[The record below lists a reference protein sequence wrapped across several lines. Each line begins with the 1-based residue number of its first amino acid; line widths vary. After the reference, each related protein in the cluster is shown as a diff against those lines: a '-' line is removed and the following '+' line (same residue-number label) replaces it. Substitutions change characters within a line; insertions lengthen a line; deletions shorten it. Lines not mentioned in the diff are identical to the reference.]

1 MAKNQDKKN
10 TQKLPKG
17 TRFAT
22 QERCDELNR
31 GGATLTLWKRTLP
44 RLPPRPKSF
53 KGICNIYDPMPE
65 NVRPKGS
72 PRNTGFV
79 CSTEWMWG
87 PCNNRC
93 DKYYLNPRG
102 PYWLLWI
109 GEHDGNWNTKWEWIL
124 YAYAKKKGVD
134 AKTAAV
140 YLLLDAWTAEADRG
154 AIGHYHFIDC
164 DGLLSVS
171 EISEIARRVWPEE
184 SQAYAED
191 PN

>member
-1 MAKNQDKKN
+1 
-10 TQKLPKG
+10 
-17 TRFAT
+17 
-22 QERCDELNR
+22 
-31 GGATLTLWKRTLP
+31 
-44 RLPPRPKSF
+44 
-53 KGICNIYDPMPE
+53 
-65 NVRPKGS
+65 
-72 PRNTGFV
+72 
-79 CSTEWMWG
+79 
-87 PCNNRC
+87 
-93 DKYYLNPRG
+93 
-102 PYWLLWI
+102 
-109 GEHDGNWNTKWEWIL
+109 
-124 YAYAKKKGVD
+124 VD